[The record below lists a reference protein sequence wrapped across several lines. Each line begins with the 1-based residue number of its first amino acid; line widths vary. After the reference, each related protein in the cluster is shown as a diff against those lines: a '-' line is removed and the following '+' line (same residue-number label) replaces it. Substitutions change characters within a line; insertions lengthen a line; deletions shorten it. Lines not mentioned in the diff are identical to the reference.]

1 MCVTDSKY
9 SEPNGDG
16 VMKIAKIMANNGK
29 KNHPKTLFKFLK
41 KKKSINKLLGYQ
53 HGTSE

>member
-16 VMKIAKIMANNGK
+16 VMKIAKIMANHGK
-29 KNHPKTLFKFLK
+29 YLCKFLK
-41 KKKSINKLLGYQ
+41 KKIN
-53 HGTSE
+53 

>member
-29 KNHPKTLFKFLK
+29 KTHPKTLFKFLLK
-41 KKKSINKLLGYQ
+41 KKIN
-53 HGTSE
+53 

>member
-29 KNHPKTLFKFLK
+29 KNPQNPVQISF
-41 KKKSINKLLGYQ
+41 
-53 HGTSE
+53 